1 MKECAVNRER
11 AVIANHQM
19 PEVAEPR
26 EGALDFPAPAV
37 APQRSSVL
45 GHRFASIPAMR
56 GDQFDPALSQP
67 LSQRVTV
74 VTTIGDQAERFLS
87 RPPGMG
93 SAAYADRRERRFCE
107 LRFVRG
113 CRTKVLSQRKTLAVD
128 HHHPLRALAPLGFS
142 DSSAP
147 FLAGAKLPSRKD
159 SLHCSC
165 FRSLSSARNA
175 RQILSQT
182 PCSSQSRSLRQH
194 VAGEGNSSG
203 KSCQR
208 APLRRI
214 HKRPSSTLRSEARGR
229 PPRRRE
235 RGRGSKGRTFSHW
248 ASVNR
253 RPYRAI
259 GPPAALL
266 TLFISHFR
274 QPNYL
279 RIQGLHP
286 VLKQL
291 LVTNHESPVTNHH
304 SLLQR
309 LQLLPINLPIRLDTP
324 GHTHHARLIHQ
335 PAILIVSIG
344 EEHHLIHAA
353 LIFEGDEHHVAE
365 IFCSDVTVSHHP
377 AAKRHAL
384 SAQTRQFVAPDF
396 AVAWQKIQGVPAHA
410 NFQNFPLVPQ
420 LLFSGIFRRLHFR
433 QHRADTIPSV
443 CFGK

>member
-45 GHRFASIPAMR
+45 GRRLASIPTMR
-56 GDQFDPALSQP
+56 RDQFTPAHSQP

-74 VTTIGDQAERFLS
+74 VTTISDQAQRLLPRS
-87 RPPGMG
+87 PRAG
-93 SAAYADRRERRFCE
+93 SAAYADRRERRFRE
-107 LRFVRG
+107 PRFVRG

-142 DSSAP
+142 DPSAP
-147 FLAGAKLPSRKD
+147 FLAGAKLPSKKD
-159 SLHCSC
+159 SLHCNC

-182 PCSSQSRSLRQH
+182 PCSSQSRSLRQQ

-214 HKRPSSTLRSEARGR
+214 HKMPSSTLRSEARGR

-235 RGRGSKGRTFSHW
+235 PGRGSKGRIFSHW

-259 GPPAALL
+259 GPPSALL
-266 TLFISHFR
+266 SSFISHFR
-274 QPNYL
+274 QLNYL
-279 RIQGLHP
+279 RIQALHP
-286 VLKQL
+286 VLKQPL
-291 LVTNHESPVTNHH
+291 ERKSKPPP
-304 SLLQR
+304 LQ
-309 LQLLPINLPIRLDTP
+309 TP
-324 GHTHHARLIHQ
+324 Q
-335 PAILIVSIG
+335 
-344 EEHHLIHAA
+344 
-353 LIFEGDEHHVAE
+353 
-365 IFCSDVTVSHHP
+365 
-377 AAKRHAL
+377 
-384 SAQTRQFVAPDF
+384 
-396 AVAWQKIQGVPAHA
+396 
-410 NFQNFPLVPQ
+410 
-420 LLFSGIFRRLHFR
+420 
-433 QHRADTIPSV
+433 
-443 CFGK
+443 

>member
-1 MKECAVNRER
+1 MIRRPPRSTLFPYTTLFRSKECAVNLER
-11 AVIANHQM
+11 AVVANHQM
-19 PEVAEPR
+19 AEVAEPR
-26 EGALDFPAPAV
+26 EGAFDFPA
-37 APQRSSVL
+37 SS
-45 GHRFASIPAMR
+45 IT
-56 GDQFDPALSQP
+56 SQ
-67 LSQRVTV
+67 
-74 VTTIGDQAERFLS
+74 
-87 RPPGMG
+87 G
-93 SAAYADRRERRFCE
+93 SAYADRRERRFRKP
-107 LRFVRG
+107 RFVRG
-113 CRTKVLSQRKTLAVD
+113 CRTKVLSQRKILAVD
-128 HHHPLRALAPLGFS
+128 HHHPLRALASLGFS

-165 FRSLSSARNA
+165 FRWLSSARNA
-175 RQILSQT
+175 RQILSHT

-291 LVTNHESPVTNHH
+291 LVKRDP
-304 SLLQR
+304 LQIQMAER
-309 LQLLPINLPIRLDTP
+309 VR
-324 GHTHHARLIHQ
+324 GHVQQASFL
-335 PAILIVSIG
+335 
-344 EEHHLIHAA
+344 
-353 LIFEGDEHHVAE
+353 
-365 IFCSDVTVSHHP
+365 
-377 AAKRHAL
+377 
-384 SAQTRQFVAPDF
+384 
-396 AVAWQKIQGVPAHA
+396 
-410 NFQNFPLVPQ
+410 
-420 LLFSGIFRRLHFR
+420 
-433 QHRADTIPSV
+433 
-443 CFGK
+443 

>member
-147 FLAGAKLPSRKD
+147 FLAGAKLPSKKD
-159 SLHCSC
+159 SLHCNC

-175 RQILSQT
+175 RQTFSQM
-182 PCSSQSRSLRQH
+182 PCSSQSRSRRQQ
-194 VAGEGNSSG
+194 VEGCGYSSG

-214 HKRPSSTLRSEARGR
+214 HRIPSRTRRLSIHGR
-229 PPRRRE
+229 PPRRFL
-235 RGRGSKGRTFSHW
+235 RGFGSKGAIFFHCD
-248 ASVNR
+248 SVSNG
-253 RPYRAI
+253 PDRAI
-259 GPPAALL
+259 GPPSALL
-266 TLFISHFR
+266 TLLIAHSGK
-274 QPNYL
+274 L
-279 RIQGLHP
+279 
-286 VLKQL
+286 
-291 LVTNHESPVTNHH
+291 NHH
-304 SLLQR
+304 SFK
-309 LQLLPINLPIRLDTP
+309 
-324 GHTHHARLIHQ
+324 
-335 PAILIVSIG
+335 
-344 EEHHLIHAA
+344 HLSW
-353 LIFEGDEHHVAE
+353 VM
-365 IFCSDVTVSHHP
+365 
-377 AAKRHAL
+377 
-384 SAQTRQFVAPDF
+384 
-396 AVAWQKIQGVPAHA
+396 
-410 NFQNFPLVPQ
+410 
-420 LLFSGIFRRLHFR
+420 
-433 QHRADTIPSV
+433 
-443 CFGK
+443 

>member
-11 AVIANHQM
+11 AVVANHQM
-19 PEVAEPR
+19 AEVAEPR
-26 EGALDFPAPAV
+26 EGTLDFPAPAV
-37 APQRSSVL
+37 ASQRSSVL
-45 GHRFASIPAMR
+45 GHRFASIPAMWR
-56 GDQFDPALSQP
+56 DQFDPALRQP

-74 VTTIGDQAERFLS
+74 VTTVGDEAQRVLPRSPRA
-87 RPPGMG
+87 G
-93 SAAYADRRERRFCE
+93 SAAHADRRERRFRKP
-107 LRFVRG
+107 RFVRG

-147 FLAGAKLPSRKD
+147 FLAGAKLPSKKD

-182 PCSSQSRSLRQH
+182 PCSSQSRSLRQQ

-214 HKRPSSTLRSEARGR
+214 HKMPSSTLRSEARGR

-235 RGRGSKGRTFSHW
+235 PGRGSKGRIFSHW

-279 RIQGLHP
+279 RIQALHP

-291 LVTNHESPVTNHH
+291 LASRITFGSPATWAESRWA
-304 SLLQR
+304 LM
-309 LQLLPINLPIRLDTP
+309 
-324 GHTHHARLIHQ
+324 
-335 PAILIVSIG
+335 IG
-344 EEHHLIHAA
+344 Y
-353 LIFEGDEHHVAE
+353 
-365 IFCSDVTVSHHP
+365 DVVNP
-377 AAKRHAL
+377 EKWREA
-384 SAQTRQFVAPDF
+384 
-396 AVAWQKIQGVPAHA
+396 
-410 NFQNFPLVPQ
+410 
-420 LLFSGIFRRLHFR
+420 
-433 QHRADTIPSV
+433 
-443 CFGK
+443 

>member
-128 HHHPLRALAPLGFS
+128 HHHPLRALASLGFS

-165 FRSLSSARNA
+165 FRWLSSARNA
-175 RQILSQT
+175 RQILSHT
-182 PCSSQSRSLRQH
+182 PCSSQSRSRRQQ
-194 VAGEGNSSG
+194 VTGEGNSSG
-203 KSCQR
+203 KSCKR

-214 HKRPSSTLRSEARGR
+214 HKMPSSTLRSEARGR
-229 PPRRRE
+229 PPRCRE
-235 RGRGSKGRTFSHW
+235 RGRGSKGRTLSHW

-259 GPPAALL
+259 SPPSALL
-266 TLFISHFR
+266 TLFISRFR

-279 RIQGLHP
+279 RIQALHP

-291 LVTNHESPVTNHH
+291 LVTGTSQARHNRVFSSEAICRGEGLGIKFALDSYG
-304 SLLQR
+304 L
-309 LQLLPINLPIRLDTP
+309 NL
-324 GHTHHARLIHQ
+324 
-335 PAILIVSIG
+335 
-344 EEHHLIHAA
+344 
-353 LIFEGDEHHVAE
+353 
-365 IFCSDVTVSHHP
+365 
-377 AAKRHAL
+377 
-384 SAQTRQFVAPDF
+384 
-396 AVAWQKIQGVPAHA
+396 
-410 NFQNFPLVPQ
+410 
-420 LLFSGIFRRLHFR
+420 
-433 QHRADTIPSV
+433 
-443 CFGK
+443 

>member
-182 PCSSQSRSLRQH
+182 LAPPSRAVCASRWLARGTLPANPASERH
-194 VAGEGNSSG
+194 CAEST
-203 KSCQR
+203 KCLR
-208 APLRRI
+208 APCGRRPAAV
-214 HKRPSSTLRSEARGR
+214 RRVAANLDEEARAGSSPTGR
-229 PPRRRE
+229 RSTDDRIAPSALHRRCCPRLSRI
-235 RGRGSKGRTFSHW
+235 
-248 ASVNR
+248 SVNS
-253 RPYRAI
+253 
-259 GPPAALL
+259 
-266 TLFISHFR
+266 TTSEFR
-274 QPNYL
+274 L
-279 RIQGLHP
+279 C
-286 VLKQL
+286 
-291 LVTNHESPVTNHH
+291 T
-304 SLLQR
+304 
-309 LQLLPINLPIRLDTP
+309 
-324 GHTHHARLIHQ
+324 
-335 PAILIVSIG
+335 
-344 EEHHLIHAA
+344 
-353 LIFEGDEHHVAE
+353 
-365 IFCSDVTVSHHP
+365 
-377 AAKRHAL
+377 
-384 SAQTRQFVAPDF
+384 QF
-396 AVAWQKIQGVPAHA
+396 
-410 NFQNFPLVPQ
+410 
-420 LLFSGIFRRLHFR
+420 
-433 QHRADTIPSV
+433 
-443 CFGK
+443 

>member
-1 MKECAVNRER
+1 MKERAVDRER
-11 AVIANHQM
+11 AVVANHQM
-19 PEVAEPR
+19 AEVAEPR
-26 EGALDFPAPAV
+26 EGALDFPA
-37 APQRSSVL
+37 SSITSQCSSIL
-45 GHRFASIPAMR
+45 GHRLASIPTMR
-56 GDQFDPALSQP
+56 CDQFDPALRQP
-67 LSQRVTV
+67 RSQRVTV
-74 VTTIGDQAERFLS
+74 VTTISDQAQRLLP
-87 RPPGMG
+87 RPPRVG
-93 SAAYADRRERRFCE
+93 STTYADGRERRFCE
-107 LRFVRG
+107 PRFVRG

-165 FRSLSSARNA
+165 FRSFSSARNA

-182 PCSSQSRSLRQH
+182 PCSSQSRSLRQQ

-214 HKRPSSTLRSEARGR
+214 HKMPSSTLRSEARGR
-229 PPRRRE
+229 PPRGRE
-235 RGRGSKGRTFSHW
+235 RARGSKGRIFSHW

-291 LVTNHESPVTNHH
+291 LVGAEMPPEKERREQAPA
-304 SLLQR
+304 LQM
-309 LQLLPINLPIRLDTP
+309 QFYTKIS
-324 GHTHHARLIHQ
+324 
-335 PAILIVSIG
+335 VSRIT
-344 EEHHLIHAA
+344 EKSKE
-353 LIFEGDEHHVAE
+353 
-365 IFCSDVTVSHHP
+365 
-377 AAKRHAL
+377 
-384 SAQTRQFVAPDF
+384 
-396 AVAWQKIQGVPAHA
+396 
-410 NFQNFPLVPQ
+410 NF
-420 LLFSGIFRRLHFR
+420 RE
-433 QHRADTIPSV
+433 A
-443 CFGK
+443 

>member
-1 MKECAVNRER
+1 MKECAVDCKR
-11 AVIANHQM
+11 AVIANDQM
-19 PEVAEPR
+19 AKVAEPS
-26 EGALDFPAPAV
+26 EGALDFPAPSIASEHS
-37 APQRSSVL
+37 PIL
-45 GHRFASIPAMR
+45 GHWFAPIPTMR
-56 GDQFDPALSQP
+56 CDQFDPALRLP
-67 LSQRVTV
+67 LSQRVAV
-74 VTTIGDQAERFLS
+74 VTTAGDQAQRFLPRS
-87 RPPGMG
+87 PGMG
-93 SAAYADRRERRFCE
+93 SAAYADARERRVGE
-107 LRFVRG
+107 PRFVRG

-214 HKRPSSTLRSEARGR
+214 HKRPSGTLRSEARGR

-235 RGRGSKGRTFSHW
+235 RGRGSKGRIFSHW

-259 GPPAALL
+259 GPPSALL

-274 QPNYL
+274 LSNYL
-279 RIQGLHP
+279 
-286 VLKQL
+286 
-291 LVTNHESPVTNHH
+291 T
-304 SLLQR
+304 
-309 LQLLPINLPIRLDTP
+309 
-324 GHTHHARLIHQ
+324 
-335 PAILIVSIG
+335 
-344 EEHHLIHAA
+344 
-353 LIFEGDEHHVAE
+353 
-365 IFCSDVTVSHHP
+365 
-377 AAKRHAL
+377 
-384 SAQTRQFVAPDF
+384 
-396 AVAWQKIQGVPAHA
+396 
-410 NFQNFPLVPQ
+410 
-420 LLFSGIFRRLHFR
+420 
-433 QHRADTIPSV
+433 
-443 CFGK
+443 

>member
-1 MKECAVNRER
+1 M
-11 AVIANHQM
+11 
-19 PEVAEPR
+19 VASVVSASCVSCGDAE
-26 EGALDFPAPAV
+26 
-37 APQRSSVL
+37 QRSFPK
-45 GHRFASIPAMR
+45 GR
-56 GDQFDPALSQP
+56 
-67 LSQRVTV
+67 
-74 VTTIGDQAERFLS
+74 
-87 RPPGMG
+87 
-93 SAAYADRRERRFCE
+93 
-107 LRFVRG
+107 
-113 CRTKVLSQRKTLAVD
+113 TLAVD
-128 HHHPLRALAPLGFS
+128 HHQPLRALAALGFS
-142 DSSAP
+142 DASAP

-175 RQILSQT
+175 RQIWSQT

-214 HKRPSSTLRSEARGR
+214 HKMPSSTLRSEARGR

-235 RGRGSKGRTFSHW
+235 RARGSKGRIFSHW

-291 LVTNHESPVTNHH
+291 LVSYLRY
-304 SLLQR
+304 LLLIACTR
-309 LQLLPINLPIRLDTP
+309 NFTSVFAGCTTP
-324 GHTHHARLIHQ
+324 SFTKGT
-335 PAILIVSIG
+335 
-344 EEHHLIHAA
+344 
-353 LIFEGDEHHVAE
+353 
-365 IFCSDVTVSHHP
+365 
-377 AAKRHAL
+377 
-384 SAQTRQFVAPDF
+384 
-396 AVAWQKIQGVPAHA
+396 KIQ
-410 NFQNFPLVPQ
+410 
-420 LLFSGIFRRLHFR
+420 
-433 QHRADTIPSV
+433 
-443 CFGK
+443 

>member
-45 GHRFASIPAMR
+45 GRRLASIPTMR
-56 GDQFDPALSQP
+56 RDQFDPALRQP
-67 LSQRVTV
+67 RSQRVTV
-74 VTTIGDQAERFLS
+74 VTTISDQAQRLLP
-87 RPPGMG
+87 RPPRVG
-93 SAAYADRRERRFCE
+93 SATYADGRERRFRE

-113 CRTKVLSQRKTLAVD
+113 CRTKVLSQRKNPGRRPPPSTSCPCPAW
-128 HHHPLRALAPLGFS
+128 FS
-142 DSSAP
+142 DASAP

-175 RQILSQT
+175 RQIWSQT

-214 HKRPSSTLRSEARGR
+214 HKMPSSTLRSEARGR
-229 PPRRRE
+229 PPRGRE
-235 RGRGSKGRTFSHW
+235 RARGSKGRIFSHW

-291 LVTNHESPVTNHH
+291 LDSGAKPCSGE
-304 SLLQR
+304 
-309 LQLLPINLPIRLDTP
+309 
-324 GHTHHARLIHQ
+324 
-335 PAILIVSIG
+335 AI
-344 EEHHLIHAA
+344 
-353 LIFEGDEHHVAE
+353 
-365 IFCSDVTVSHHP
+365 C
-377 AAKRHAL
+377 
-384 SAQTRQFVAPDF
+384 
-396 AVAWQKIQGVPAHA
+396 
-410 NFQNFPLVPQ
+410 
-420 LLFSGIFRRLHFR
+420 RRRDL
-433 QHRADTIPSV
+433 
-443 CFGK
+443 

>member
-1 MKECAVNRER
+1 MKKCGVNHER
-11 AVIANHQM
+11 AVITDNQVA
-19 PEVAEPR
+19 EVAEPG

-56 GDQFDPALSQP
+56 RDQFDPALSQP
-67 LSQRVTV
+67 HSQRVTV
-74 VTTIGDQAERFLS
+74 VTTIGDQAERFLP

-93 SAAYADRRERRFCE
+93 SAAYADRRERRFRE
-107 LRFVRG
+107 PRFVRG

-248 ASVNR
+248 ASANR

-291 LVTNHESPVTNHH
+291 VVVSQAREEGLWTGWRFSVSATP
-304 SLLQR
+304 LQSR
-309 LQLLPINLPIRLDTP
+309 K
-324 GHTHHARLIHQ
+324 GKF
-335 PAILIVSIG
+335 
-344 EEHHLIHAA
+344 EERTKP
-353 LIFEGDEHHVAE
+353 AE
-365 IFCSDVTVSHHP
+365 I
-377 AAKRHAL
+377 
-384 SAQTRQFVAPDF
+384 TR
-396 AVAWQKIQGVPAHA
+396 
-410 NFQNFPLVPQ
+410 
-420 LLFSGIFRRLHFR
+420 
-433 QHRADTIPSV
+433 
-443 CFGK
+443 

>member
-1 MKECAVNRER
+1 MKERAVDRER
-11 AVIANHQM
+11 AVVANHQM
-19 PEVAEPR
+19 AEVAEPR
-26 EGALDFPAPAV
+26 EGALDFPA
-37 APQRSSVL
+37 SSITSQCSSIL
-45 GHRFASIPAMR
+45 GHRLASIPTMR
-56 GDQFDPALSQP
+56 CDQFDPALRQP
-67 LSQRVTV
+67 RSQRVTV
-74 VTTIGDQAERFLS
+74 VTTISDQAQRLLP
-87 RPPGMG
+87 RPPRVG
-93 SAAYADRRERRFCE
+93 STTYADGRERRFCE
-107 LRFVRG
+107 PRFVRG

-214 HKRPSSTLRSEARGR
+214 HKMPSSTLRSEARGR

-235 RGRGSKGRTFSHW
+235 RGRGSKGRIFSHW

-279 RIQGLHP
+279 RIQALHP

-291 LVTNHESPVTNHH
+291 LAKAGCCRVFSWGWC
-304 SLLQR
+304 R
-309 LQLLPINLPIRLDTP
+309 ACFP
-324 GHTHHARLIHQ
+324 GREAR
-335 PAILIVSIG
+335 
-344 EEHHLIHAA
+344 
-353 LIFEGDEHHVAE
+353 
-365 IFCSDVTVSHHP
+365 
-377 AAKRHAL
+377 
-384 SAQTRQFVAPDF
+384 
-396 AVAWQKIQGVPAHA
+396 
-410 NFQNFPLVPQ
+410 
-420 LLFSGIFRRLHFR
+420 
-433 QHRADTIPSV
+433 
-443 CFGK
+443 

>member
-11 AVIANHQM
+11 AVVANHQM
-19 PEVAEPR
+19 AEVAEPR
-26 EGALDFPAPAV
+26 EGTLDFPAPAV
-37 APQRSSVL
+37 ASQRSSVL
-45 GHRFASIPAMR
+45 GHRFASIPAMWR
-56 GDQFDPALSQP
+56 DQFDPALRQP

-74 VTTIGDQAERFLS
+74 VTTVGDEAQRVLPRSPRA
-87 RPPGMG
+87 G
-93 SAAYADRRERRFCE
+93 SAAHADRRERRFRKP
-107 LRFVRG
+107 RFVRG

-147 FLAGAKLPSRKD
+147 FLAGAKLPSKKD

-182 PCSSQSRSLRQH
+182 PCSSQSRSLRQQ

-214 HKRPSSTLRSEARGR
+214 HKMPSSTLRSEARGR

-235 RGRGSKGRTFSHW
+235 PGRGSKGRIFSHW

-279 RIQGLHP
+279 RIQALHP

-291 LVTNHESPVTNHH
+291 LVTFDGEGDGVSAAEAEGGDAALEVAA
-304 SLLQR
+304 
-309 LQLLPINLPIRLDTP
+309 LQLIEQRDED
-324 GHTHHARLIHQ
+324 AR
-335 PAILIVSIG
+335 AARADG
-344 EEHHLIHAA
+344 MAERHAA
-353 LIFEGDEHHVAE
+353 AVHVDFFGIEFELACDGDRGHSKCFVQFYEIYVLVA
-365 IFCSDVTVSHHP
+365 
-377 AAKRHAL
+377 
-384 SAQTRQFVAPDF
+384 
-396 AVAWQKIQGVPAHA
+396 VPAG
-410 NFQNFPLVPQ
+410 LGKQ
-420 LLFSGIFRRLHFR
+420 LFNRVYRR
-433 QHRADTIPSV
+433 QQ
-443 CFGK
+443 